1 MMCVSPPVT
10 NSAAVRSH
18 ATSRSS
24 ASPSSHEATRRVAVL
39 AQPHLRRDVGG
50 PHHHDLVLVGEH
62 LVEAGGLV
70 AVLAHERHP
79 LLDDRGEEVE
89 LRARAHR

>member
-1 MMCVSPPVT
+1 MMWVSPPVT
-10 NSAAVRSH
+10 QSQAVRSH
-18 ATSRSS
+18 ATIRSS
-24 ASPSSHEATRRVAVL
+24 ASPSSDSPRAASWFSRR
-39 AQPHLRRDVGG
+39 HLRRDVGG

-70 AVLAHERHP
+70 AVLAHERHA

-89 LRARAHR
+89 L

>member
-1 MMCVSPPVT
+1 MMWVSPPVT
-10 NSAAVRSH
+10 HSARGAFPRHDPVVGL
-18 ATSRSS
+18 ALV
-24 ASPSSHEATRRVAVL
+24 AEAPGRVAVL

-89 LRARAHR
+89 LGSRAAP